1 MVSCR
6 VALVAIS
13 LAGIWGCTVSKLTP
27 VSFPALYQ
35 PEGSGADLVSVPAC
49 AVFRNLFLSD
59 ERTDKRAVG
68 TRSLQE
74 KPDRSDI
81 FIEGDVESWFEAG
94 VKRAL
99 VETQFPQDPA
109 GKLDLVIEL
118 ESLRI
123 AETAYRNS
131 TFEGKVV
138 LEVGVKEPGGESF
151 AWSER
156 FEGASEN
163 YGRPGKKEN
172 YQETVNHALD
182 RAIASAL
189 NSEHLRAQLCDGGAF

>member
-6 VALVAIS
+6 VALIAIS
-13 LAGIWGCTVSKLTP
+13 LSGIWGCTVSKLTP
-27 VSFPALYQ
+27 VSFPAVYQ
-35 PEGSGADLVSVPAC
+35 PEGSGADLASVPAC
-49 AVFRNLFLSD
+49 AVFRNLSLSD
-59 ERTDKRAVG
+59 ERTDERAAG

-109 GKLDLVIEL
+109 GKLDLVMEL

-123 AETAYRNS
+123 AEIAYRNS
-131 TFEGKVV
+131 TFDGKVV
-138 LEVGVKEPGGESF
+138 LEVGVREPGGESF

-156 FEGASEN
+156 FEGAAQN
-163 YGRPGKKEN
+163 YGRPGKELN

-182 RAIASAL
+182 RAIANAL
-189 NSEHLRAQLCDGGAF
+189 NSEGLRARLCGGSS

>member
-1 MVSCR
+1 MVLR
-6 VALVAIS
+6 RLALIAIGV
-13 LAGIWGCTVSKLTP
+13 AGIGGCTVSRLTP
-27 VSFPALYQ
+27 VSFPAVYQ
-35 PEGSGADLVSVPAC
+35 PEGSGADIASVPAC
-49 AVFRNLFLSD
+49 AAFRNLSLSD
-59 ERTDKRAVG
+59 ERTDKRTAG

-99 VETQFPQDPA
+99 VQTQFPQDPA
-109 GKLDLVIEL
+109 GKLDLAMEL

-131 TFEGKVV
+131 TFDGKVV
-138 LEVGVKEPGGESF
+138 LEVGVKESGSDSF

-156 FEGASEN
+156 FEGAAQN
-163 YGRPGKKEN
+163 YGRPGNEEN

-182 RAIASAL
+182 RAIANAL
-189 NSEHLRAQLCDGGAF
+189 NSESLRTRLCGGSS